1 MGSRELLALGI
12 PIINAVRNAAS
23 ILVGTCPKFHDTAT
37 IKALAG
43 GGIAKGYRGRLWRYG

>member
-23 ILVGTCPKFHDTAT
+23 ILVGTCPKFHDTVT